1 MNQKFFANQFST
13 AMHLQLFKQILT
25 YCLIV
30 SLFVYAAIR
39 LIFFDI
45 PFEWMEEIMLLVKPL
60 FTGASFAACISGTFI
75 LADAIQLLGKKLQAI
90 PISPVAKKTSVA
102 MLLVIIAASACNAQP
117 PLSGTVKDNTT
128 GLTAVYK
135 NIKPG
140 KVLLVM
146 NDEVIHHSDIPIG
159 ENFILIN
166 KDVKGLTIKNGKVS
180 VGCSLTIK
188 DKTGK
193 IMLQSDDLFN
203 RNDTFQKDSV
213 TYLKCTVST
222 GKPMQW
228 EEKYNVA
235 VVFWDKY
242 GTGKIE
248 NKVTIRCIDIP

>member
-1 MNQKFFANQFST
+1 MIS
-13 AMHLQLFKQILT
+13 ML
-25 YCLIV
+25 
-30 SLFVYAAIR
+30 VYIFLR
-39 LIFFDI
+39 VIFFDF
-45 PFEWMEEIMLLVKPL
+45 PFYWLEEIATIAQALLIGSL
-60 FTGASFAACISGTFI
+60 FAGVLTILI
-75 LADAIQLLGKKLQAI
+75 VLADAIEYIIKKRRAPQLRLT
-90 PISPVAKKTSVA
+90 PVNLAVA
-102 MLLVIIAASACNAQP
+102 ALLFCMIAASACTAQMP
-117 PLSGTVKDNTT
+117 VTGIVKDAAT

-135 NIKPG
+135 NIKPN

-146 NDEVIHHSDIPIG
+146 NNEEIHHTDIPIG
-159 ENFILIN
+159 EDFLLIN
-166 KDVKGLTIKNGKVS
+166 KDIKGLTVKNGKVS

-228 EEKYNVA
+228 EEKYDVA